1 MKNEDVNLKIFT
13 LFLPV
18 PVKYFLH
25 EKTHFTL
32 GHAKK
37 NLFYNLLMKTLK
49 GQYSS
54 KTKATSQDIYTI
66 QYIRF
71 WGYQLWNEKGEIW
84 EMVCTVP
91 KIIRISAS
99 LSQLEQMQQ

>member
-49 GQYSS
+49 GQEFLLVF
-54 KTKATSQDIYTI
+54 KKV
-66 QYIRF
+66 QYLCNVQFLHLRAF
-71 WGYQLWNEKGEIW
+71 WE
-84 EMVCTVP
+84 
-91 KIIRISAS
+91 S
-99 LSQLEQMQQ
+99 

>member
-49 GQYSS
+49 GQEFLLVF
-54 KTKATSQDIYTI
+54 KKV
-66 QYIRF
+66 QYLCNVQFFHLRAF
-71 WGYQLWNEKGEIW
+71 WE
-84 EMVCTVP
+84 
-91 KIIRISAS
+91 S
-99 LSQLEQMQQ
+99 